1 LFHFCGSRHICV
13 SIRQDDCIDT
23 YRLPSVSILYRYG
36 LYRPSPNN
44 FQHLLTNKEKD
55 EVGRELLKYSVDH
68 NLGSVSEQ
76 SVVQWWAKVSER
88 KCYPALC
95 KIASAGL
102 SIFHGP
108 AVESSFNTLGDV
120 VDNKAARMEISTYSA
135 YQTVRNA
142 MTARK
147 TTAMQYFNR
156 KDRNNNAVVDKH
168 VCVNV
173 RMAAQRYKK
182 VQNEK
187 REKKTEALKK
197 LKSVK
202 SVKEDMK
209 KTVKKTMTI
218 MLKWRQPR
226 QENVL

>member
-1 LFHFCGSRHICV
+1 
-13 SIRQDDCIDT
+13 
-23 YRLPSVSILYRYG
+23 
-36 LYRPSPNN
+36 
-44 FQHLLTNKEKD
+44 
-55 EVGRELLKYSVDH
+55 
-68 NLGSVSEQ
+68 
-76 SVVQWWAKVSER
+76 
-88 KCYPALC
+88 
-95 KIASAGL
+95 
-102 SIFHGP
+102 
-108 AVESSFNTLGDV
+108 
-120 VDNKAARMEISTYSA
+120 MEISTYSA
-135 YQTVRNA
+135 YQTVRYA

-156 KDRNNNAVVDKH
+156 KDRNNNAVVDKL

-173 RMAAQRYKK
+173 RMATQRYKQ

-209 KTVKKTMTI
+209 KHIKKTMTI